1 LVVSGDIGL
10 VDDAL
15 AFSVGGGVAV
25 AFLASLEDAVV
36 PVHYVLVPK

>member
-10 VDDAL
+10 VNDGL
-15 AFSVGGGVAV
+15 AFSVGGGVAE
-25 AFLASLEDAVV
+25 ALLALLEDAVV